1 MPKSINTK
9 RDDLICGKIDMARI
23 IAQKLQSIELLELLD
38 DIAYDAIRMEQKLIL
53 RKQQYESLTL
63 KTK

>member
-1 MPKSINTK
+1 MPKTIHTK
-9 RDDLICGKIDMARI
+9 RDDLICGKIDMARV

-38 DIAYDAIRMEQKLIL
+38 DITYDAIRMEQKLIL
-53 RKQQYESLTL
+53 RKQQYESLTP